1 MSTSPLP
8 LSPAAW
14 DAQLLKT
21 LQESD
26 PLHPQALH
34 YHLEEA
40 LPHLPWLLAQDERR
54 IWFAGVGLS
63 LAPILFA
70 SYGCHAFATDI
81 APTALRFL
89 AQHQRLRWQEKL
101 PTLPKLLKRYN
112 LPPPSLP
119 PILLTLQEGDFC
131 LAPPAYDLDLILN
144 LRAFLCLS
152 PSDQD
157 RALVV
162 FADALRAGG
171 WLLLTLPRLDE
182 SAREMLA
189 EKLRANGF
197 TLPFADADAWLRQEA
212 SRHNLPLLHAHT
224 RLFSASF
231 DLDAPSPLSFH
242 ASSLP
247 RSSTSPPPLAEAQR
261 LLHEGYLAR
270 LRAAEALRWQRQH
283 DEQTR
288 YAQWFELPTLP

>member
-1 MSTSPLP
+1 VPTSPHP

-14 DAQLLKT
+14 DALLLKT

-26 PLHPQALH
+26 PLHPQALQ

-101 PTLPKLLKRYN
+101 TTLPKLLKRYN

-131 LAPPAYDLDLILN
+131 LAPPAYNLDLILN

-157 RALVV
+157 RALTV
-162 FADALRAGG
+162 FSDALRAGG

-182 SAREMLA
+182 SARQMLA

-212 SRHNLPLLHAHT
+212 SHHNLPLLHAHT

-231 DLDAPSPLSFH
+231 DLDTPIPATHTNNP
-242 ASSLP
+242 AE
-247 RSSTSPPPLAEAQR
+247 SSTPLATEKQK

-288 YAQWFELPTLP
+288 YAQWFELPLPP